1 MRYEFSTDGE
11 RLAYHV
17 AQDLL
22 NNVPWDQLAWTLMVT
37 GRGAGLTEFFRE
49 ISVVSLTCRIV
60 RAGTSLQRATD
71 QRPSR
76 ATDDPTFL
84 QDYRNFCRQHVLVPE
99 AAVDQLI
106 RIAVRAVDASR
117 GGISDTLR
125 KELKRRAERTH
136 PNCYMCGQALDFDHL
151 DVNRRFELEHV
162 WPQSYGGN
170 SIEENLLP
178 ACGSCN
184 RKKMDYAT
192 WGMVG
197 IQSLILGINPTDNEL
212 ATVAGHH
219 RFALHY
225 FAARKLVTRNPQK
238 TLKWAFDRIRPWTK
252 DVRAQDPA
260 DVADFFN
267 LANYALSP
275 GVL

>member
-17 AQDLL
+17 AQNLL
-22 NNVPWDQLAWTLMVT
+22 NHVHWDQFAWTLMVT
-37 GRGAGLTEFFRE
+37 GRGEGLAEFFRE
-49 ISVVSLTCRIV
+49 ISVVNLACRIV
-60 RAGTSLQRATD
+60 RAGASLQRAAG

-76 ATDDPTFL
+76 GTDAPTFL
-84 QDYRNFCRQHVLVPE
+84 QDYRNFCRQQLLIPE

-106 RIAVRAVDASR
+106 RIAVRALDASR

-125 KELKRRAERTH
+125 RGLKRRTARTH
-136 PNCYMCGQALDFDHL
+136 PNCYMCGQSLDFDEV
-151 DVNRRFELEHV
+151 DVNRKFELDHV

-197 IQSLILGINPTDNEL
+197 IQSLILGINPTDDEL
-212 ATVAGHH
+212 ARVPGHH

-225 FAARKLVTRNPQK
+225 YAARKLLIRNPQK
-238 TLKWAFDRIRPWTK
+238 TLKWAFERIRPWT

-260 DVADFFN
+260 DVGDFFN
-267 LANYALSP
+267 LANHSLIP